1 VSTPRDTTP
10 HEIALLRLA
19 AQRVVGPPLDSP
31 AAVVGLLTAVQAQDD
46 VGAITSIALRTAR
59 RDRSEVVAAYDA
71 GEIVRS
77 WPMRGT
83 LHTVL
88 ARDLAWM
95 LPLMTAR
102 PRAAAGKR
110 RPQLGLG
117 EDDVMRADELAVA
130 ALAGTG
136 GRTRTELFAVW
147 DEAGLPTTGGRG
159 YHLIVE
165 LAQRGV
171 LCLGPFRGTE
181 QLFVLLAEWVRKP
194 RMLSRAESL
203 AELALR
209 YFRGHGPATVA
220 DLSRWSGLVASDVRA
235 GVESVRDQLASRIVD
250 RTTYLL
256 DPAIPALLDAHRKAA
271 REVLLLPGFDE
282 IILGYGDRSMTLAP
296 EHADRIVPGGNGVFR
311 PTVLVDGQVVGTW
324 RHVGAGAKRRLE
336 ATPFTTFADD
346 VAAAVAQRYAD
357 LPGRVRAPRSAARPG
372 SSR

>member
-1 VSTPRDTTP
+1 MSPGAASLGRVSTPRETTP
-10 HEIALLRLA
+10 HEIALLRLV

-31 AAVVGLLTAVQAQDD
+31 AAVVGLLAAVQAQDD

-59 RDRSEVVAAYDA
+59 HDRSEVVAAYDA

-83 LHTVL
+83 LHTVP
-88 ARDLAWM
+88 ARDVAWM
-95 LPLMTAR
+95 LPLMTPR
-102 PRAAAGKR
+102 PRAAAAKR
-110 RPQLGLG
+110 RPQLGLD
-117 EDDVMRADELAVA
+117 EDDVLRADELAVA

-136 GRTRTELFAVW
+136 GRTRAELLAVW
-147 DEAGLPTTGGRG
+147 DEAGLAPTGGRG

-181 QLFVLLAEWVRKP
+181 QLFVLLAEWVREP
-194 RMLSRAESL
+194 RRLTRVESL

-209 YFRGHGPATVA
+209 YFRGHGPATVT
-220 DLSRWSGLVASDVRA
+220 DLMRWSGLVAAEARA
-235 GVESVRDQLASRIVD
+235 GVESVRGQLASLVVGK
-250 RTTYLL
+250 TEYLL
-256 DPAIPALLDAHRKAA
+256 DPAIPALLDAHRTAA
-271 REVLLLPGFDE
+271 RDVLLLPGFDE

-324 RHVGAGAKRRLE
+324 RRVGMGSKRRLE
-336 ATPFTTFADD
+336 TVPFVPLADD
-346 VAAAVAQRYAD
+346 VAAALAQRYAQ
-357 LPGRVRAPRSAARPG
+357 LP
-372 SSR
+372 

>member
-1 VSTPRDTTP
+1 MSPGPASLGRVSTPRDTTP
-10 HEIALLRLA
+10 HEIALLRLV

-31 AAVVGLLTAVQAQDD
+31 AAVVGLLAAVQAQDD

-59 RDRSEVVAAYDA
+59 RDRSEVVAGYDA

-83 LHTVL
+83 LHTVP

-95 LPLMTAR
+95 LPLMTPR
-102 PRAAAGKR
+102 PRAAAAKR

-117 EDDVMRADELAVA
+117 EDDVLRANELAVA

-136 GRTRTELFAVW
+136 GRTRAELLAVW
-147 DEAGLPTTGGRG
+147 DKAGLAPTGGRG

-181 QLFVLLAEWVRKP
+181 QLFVLLAEWVREP
-194 RMLSRAESL
+194 RRLTRVESL

-209 YFRGHGPATVA
+209 YFRGHGPATVT
-220 DLSRWSGLVASDVRA
+220 DLMRWSGLVAAEARA
-235 GVESVRDQLASRIVD
+235 GVESVRGQLASLVVGK
-250 RTTYLL
+250 TEYLL
-256 DPAIPALLDAHRKAA
+256 DPATPALLDAHRTAA
-271 REVLLLPGFDE
+271 RDVLLLPGFDE

-324 RHVGAGAKRRLE
+324 RHVGTGSERRLE
-336 ATPFTTFADD
+336 TVPFVPLADD
-346 VAAAVAQRYAD
+346 VAAVVAQRYAE
-357 LPGRVRAPRSAARPG
+357 LPG
-372 SSR
+372 

>member
-117 EDDVMRADELAVA
+117 EDDVLRADELAVG

-136 GRTRTELFAVW
+136 GRTRTELLAVW

-181 QLFVLLAEWVRKP
+181 QLFVLLPEWVRKP
-194 RMLSRAESL
+194 RVLGRDDAL

-220 DLSRWSGLVASDVRA
+220 DLSRWSGLAAADVRA
-235 GVESVRDQLASRIVD
+235 GVESVRDQLAGLVVGK
-250 RTTYLL
+250 TEYLL
-256 DPAIPALLDAHRKAA
+256 DPATPALLGAHRKTA
-271 REVLLLPGFDE
+271 RDVLLLPGFDE

-324 RHVGAGAKRRLE
+324 RHVGTGSKRRLE
-336 ATPFTTFADD
+336 TVPFVPLADD
-346 VAAAVAQRYAD
+346 VTAVVAQRYAQ
-357 LPGRVRAPRSAARPG
+357 LPG
-372 SSR
+372 

>member
-1 VSTPRDTTP
+1 MSTPHETTPHETTP
-10 HEIALLRLA
+10 HEIALLRLV
-19 AQRVVGPPLDSP
+19 AQRVVPSLATPRD
-31 AAVVGLLTAVQAQDD
+31 VVGHLTAVQAQDD

-59 RDRSEVVAAYDA
+59 RDRAEVVAAYDA

-95 LPLMTAR
+95 LPLMTPR
-102 PRAAAGKR
+102 PRAAAAKR

-117 EDDVMRADELAVA
+117 EDDVLRAGELAVA

-136 GRTRTELFAVW
+136 GRTRAELLAVW
-147 DEAGLPTTGGRG
+147 DQAGLAPKGGRG

-171 LCLGPFRGTE
+171 LCLGPLRGTD
-181 QLFVLLAEWVRKP
+181 QLFVLLAEWVRNP
-194 RMLSRAESL
+194 RVLERDEAL
-203 AELALR
+203 AELALH

-220 DLSRWSGLVASDVRA
+220 DLSRWSGLAAVDVRA
-235 GVESVRDQLASRIVD
+235 GVESVRDQLAKLTVD

-256 DPAIPALLDAHRKAA
+256 DPATPALLDAHRAAA
-271 REVLLLPGFDE
+271 RDVLLLPGFDE
-282 IILGYGDRSMTLAP
+282 LILGYADRSMTLAP

-324 RHVGAGAKRRLE
+324 RRVGTGSERRLE
-336 ATPFTTFADD
+336 TVPFVPLADD
-346 VAAAVAQRYAD
+346 VAAVVAQRYAQ
-357 LPGRVRAPRSAARPG
+357 LP
-372 SSR
+372 